1 MGFESVVQ
9 DSGEQSQY
17 QIPNATVPEVS
28 EPKEGNVPKGQM
40 CTNHPWRDA
49 YAKCA
54 YCGQYFCY
62 PDLVRYEGKEYC
74 LEDLGKAP
82 IPKSRFKV
90 GPNRFTYIAAIL
102 FIASSLFILYHTYPQ
117 VNSII
122 SQAERVGI
130 YSFLLQLNLS
140 TEINLINLFV
150 VAGGIISGIVVLRN
164 SGAGLAFAVIVIF
177 IAIALFVFEYIG
189 TVNTGAPNYYIYI
202 IVLLILDT
210 IFTILSRIVFVES
223 SYQRRD
229 LSRADW
235 PKVET
240 F

>member
-1 MGFESVVQ
+1 M
-9 DSGEQSQY
+9 
-17 QIPNATVPEVS
+17 
-28 EPKEGNVPKGQM
+28 
-40 CTNHPWRDA
+40 
-49 YAKCA
+49 
-54 YCGQYFCY
+54 
-62 PDLVRYEGKEYC
+62 
-74 LEDLGKAP
+74 
-82 IPKSRFKV
+82 
-90 GPNRFTYIAAIL
+90 
-102 FIASSLFILYHTYPQ
+102 
-117 VNSII
+117 
-122 SQAERVGI
+122 
-130 YSFLLQLNLS
+130 
-140 TEINLINLFV
+140 
-150 VAGGIISGIVVLRN
+150 VLRN